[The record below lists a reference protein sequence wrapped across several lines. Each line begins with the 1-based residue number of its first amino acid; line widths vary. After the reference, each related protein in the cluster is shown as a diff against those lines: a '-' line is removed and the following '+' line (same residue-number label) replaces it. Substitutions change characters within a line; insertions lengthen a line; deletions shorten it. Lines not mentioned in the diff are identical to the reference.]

1 MKISREWMLILGYG
15 GILGGAW
22 MLREAYERRGVQRPF
37 LARFL
42 P

>member
-1 MKISREWMLILGYG
+1 VRLSRETLLFLGYG
-15 GILGGAW
+15 GILAGAW
-22 MLREAYERRGVQRPF
+22 MLREAYERRGIERPF